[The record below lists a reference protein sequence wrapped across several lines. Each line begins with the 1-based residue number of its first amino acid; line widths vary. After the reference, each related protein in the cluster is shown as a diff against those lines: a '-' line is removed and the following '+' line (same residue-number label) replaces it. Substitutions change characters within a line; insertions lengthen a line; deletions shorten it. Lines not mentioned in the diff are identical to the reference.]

1 MLRFVLLLFLVWFGL
16 VWLDNVNSVVVVL
29 IVLIF
34 VCCLYCVLFISF
46 GCNDLLVVV

>member
-16 VWLDNVNSVVVVL
+16 VWLVSVNSVVVVL

-34 VCCLYCVLFISF
+34 VLLFVLCFVYF
-46 GCNDLLVVV
+46 VWL

>member
-16 VWLDNVNSVVVVL
+16 VWLDSVNSVVVVL

-34 VCCLYCVLFISF
+34 VLLFVLCFVYF
-46 GCNDLLVVV
+46 VWL